1 MPVILHLIFNSSA
14 QGVWLDKEVSRFKSY
29 YTCYYNKYFQVK
41 SDEDNPNRKKFVAS
55 LLEDALKKGEVAPT
69 EPCVSWMCDPSLVWS
84 RTLEDN
90 LEIWAYFAPQGHFIE
105 SWGDCYNAQCA
116 FWVLR
121 WPCGQN
127 GPVYATGPYY
137 VAHVVDTGP

>member
-1 MPVILHLIFNSSA
+1 MVEFVDLEFGAHGFLINHVF
-14 QGVWLDKEVSRFKSY
+14 
-29 YTCYYNKYFQVK
+29 T
-41 SDEDNPNRKKFVAS
+41 
-55 LLEDALKKGEVAPT
+55 ALAAR
-69 EPCVSWMCDPSLVWS
+69 C
-84 RTLEDN
+84 
-90 LEIWAYFAPQGHFIE
+90 
-105 SWGDCYNAQCA
+105 NAQCA

>member
-1 MPVILHLIFNSSA
+1 M
-14 QGVWLDKEVSRFKSY
+14 
-29 YTCYYNKYFQVK
+29 
-41 SDEDNPNRKKFVAS
+41 AS

-69 EPCVSWMCDPSLVWS
+69 EPCVSWMRDPSLVWS

>member
-1 MPVILHLIFNSSA
+1 MVGPLISCCPLNIGRPPDQPDLGTCEQQGILHHPAPLMLRSNSRVSDQINNGPLIG
-14 QGVWLDKEVSRFKSY
+14 Q
-29 YTCYYNKYFQVK
+29 YN
-41 SDEDNPNRKKFVAS
+41 
-55 LLEDALKKGEVAPT
+55 LLVQT
-69 EPCVSWMCDPSLVWS
+69 V
-84 RTLEDN
+84 
-90 LEIWAYFAPQGHFIE
+90 GHILHVE
-105 SWGDCYNAQCA
+105 HSAQCA